1 MIDPATG
8 WVEIREIPT
17 KRADVVA
24 NIVDAT
30 WFTRYPLP
38 TVITFDRGSEFMA
51 EFAQMVTVNYGIKKR
66 GITTRNPQANAIIE
80 RMHQTLGN
88 MIRTF
93 PKDAFELDDPWTGI
107 LAATMFALRATVH
120 TTLKATP
127 TQLVF
132 GRDAILNSTYVPD
145 WDAIK
150 QQKQQK
156 IIENNRRENAKRKDY
171 TYKVNNQ
178 VLHLD
183 AQKYK
188 YGRDVYNGPYKIL
201 QVFNNGTVRLQLQH
215 YADVV
220 NIRQIKPYKI

>member
-1 MIDPATG
+1 
-8 WVEIREIPT
+8 
-17 KRADVVA
+17 
-24 NIVDAT
+24 
-30 WFTRYPLP
+30 
-38 TVITFDRGSEFMA
+38 
-51 EFAQMVTVNYGIKKR
+51 
-66 GITTRNPQANAIIE
+66 
-80 RMHQTLGN
+80 

-93 PKDAFELDDPWTGI
+93 PKDAFHQDDPWTGI

-132 GRDAILNSTYVPD
+132 GRDAILNTTYAPD

-150 QQKQQK
+150 RQKQQK
-156 IIENNRRENAKRKDY
+156 ILENNRRKNAKRKDY
-171 TYKVNNQ
+171 TYQVNNQ

-183 AQKYK
+183 AHNYK
-188 YGRDVYNGPYKIL
+188 YGRDLYNGPYKIL
-201 QVFNNGTVRLQLQH
+201 RVFNNGTVRLQLQH